1 MMETEETGRPIWTP
15 EFSMRLRGI
24 GQVRVSPDGARVA
37 YTVTE
42 PVMETEKSE
51 ALSQIWLAKA
61 DGSESYQAT
70 FAEKS
75 SADPQWSPDGK
86 WIAFTSRRGDK
97 NQLFRMRASG
107 GEAERLTEL
116 KADIGA
122 YLWSPDGSRIG
133 FLMSDPKT
141 EDEEKRDKSRD
152 DAFWVDEEIK
162 QVRLHVVPVEK
173 EADGK
178 REPKSLT
185 AFERSVA
192 GFDWS
197 PDGRTLVI
205 SHTLTSKADHWTTAD
220 LATVDAATGAIAPL
234 YESTAVA
241 SQPHYSPDGGTIA
254 FTLSDDP
261 PQWAGCSF
269 LHLMPAA
276 GGPPR
281 ALPATPNAAPV
292 VVGWSAKG
300 SHLYFGEATGTQA
313 HGYAMD
319 IQTGAITQLTSGEG
333 VFAEPHLNPSRRM
346 LGFTFQSSEQPMQ
359 ACVSPVEAFAPVCIA
374 SGVRPDMTLLP
385 PLARTETLRWQ
396 STEGLEIEGLLTYP
410 IGYTAGQRVP
420 LLLVIHGGPAGYYA
434 QTFLGNANIYPVAS
448 FAEQGYAVL
457 RCNPRGST
465 GYGKDFRYA
474 NRRDWGGGDYRDL
487 MAGVDHVI
495 GLGVADPDRLGVM
508 GWSYGGFMT
517 SWIIT
522 QTQRF
527 KAASVGAGVTN
538 IMSFNGTADIPS
550 FIPDYFGAESWEDP
564 DIYRD
569 HCAMFQVKGVVTPT
583 LIQHGDSDVRVPIS
597 QGYELY
603 NALRRQ
609 NVETRMIVLPRQ
621 PHGPTEPRMLLKV
634 MQSNLDWFAKYL
646 KP

>member
-1 MMETEETGRPIWTP
+1 ME
-15 EFSMRLRGI
+15 
-24 GQVRVSPDGARVA
+24 A
-37 YTVTE
+37 
-42 PVMETEKSE
+42 EKSE
-51 ALSQIWLAKA
+51 MLSQIWLAKT
-61 DGSESYQAT
+61 DGSECWQAT

-75 SADPQWSPDGK
+75 SGDPQWSPDGR
-86 WIAFTSRRGDK
+86 WLAFSSKRGEK
-97 NQLFRMRASG
+97 NQLFRMRVSG
-107 GEAERLTEL
+107 GEAERLTEV
-116 KADIGA
+116 KADVGA
-122 YLWSPDGSRIG
+122 YLWSPDSSRIG

-152 DAFWVDEEIK
+152 DAFWVDEDLK
-162 QVRLHVVPVEK
+162 YVRLYAVAVEK
-173 EADGK
+173 DADGK

-185 AFERSVA
+185 TFERSVA
-192 GFDWS
+192 SFDWS
-197 PDGRTLVI
+197 PDGKTLVL
-205 SHTLTSKADHWTTAD
+205 SHTKTAKADDWTTAA
-220 LATVDAATGAIAPL
+220 LATVDAATGAITPL
-234 YESTAVA
+234 YESKSAA

-261 PQWAGCSF
+261 PRWAFSNI
-269 LHLMPAA
+269 LHLMPAS
-276 GGPPR
+276 GGTLR
-281 ALPATPNAAPV
+281 ALPATPNAGPQII
-292 VVGWSAKG
+292 GWSTDG
-300 SHLYFGEATGTQA
+300 SQLYFGEATGTQA
-313 HGYAMD
+313 HGYTMNV
-319 IQTGAITQLTSGEG
+319 QSGAITRFTSGDG
-333 VFAEPHLNPSRRM
+333 VLAEPHLNSSRRM
-346 LGFTFQSSEQPMQ
+346 MGFLFQSSDKPVQ
-359 ACVSPVEAFAPVCIA
+359 ACVTAVEAFAPVVVGTGIK
-374 SGVRPDMTLLP
+374 PDMSQP
-385 PLARTETLRWQ
+385 PLGRTEVVRWQ
-396 STEGLEIEGLLTYP
+396 STEGLEVEGLLTYP
-410 IGYTAGQRVP
+410 TDYTPGHRAP
-420 LLLVIHGGPAGYYA
+420 LLLVVHGGPAGCYS
-434 QTFLGNANIYPVAS
+434 QTFIGNPNIYPVAS
-448 FAEQGYAVL
+448 FAARGYAVL

-474 NRRDWGGGDYRDL
+474 NQKDWGGGDYRDL

-550 FIPDYFGAESWEDP
+550 FIPDYFGAESWEDL

-583 LIQHGDSDVRVPIS
+583 LIQHGDADVRVPIS

-634 MQSNLDWFAKYL
+634 MQTNLDWFAKYL
-646 KP
+646 NP